1 MTEEQSGMADAI
13 YPRQYSGM
21 LEYYTDVPPKQKR
34 QMLTPSKAA
43 LKHVDG
49 LLGEDEAQSK
59 PAAAVLNAARADVEA
74 LGEDATKEAIVEAL
88 GLYQIIAPSLS

>member
-1 MTEEQSGMADAI
+1 MTEEQSGMADAM

-21 LEYYTDVPPKQKR
+21 LEYYTDVPPKPKR
-34 QMLTPSKAA
+34 QMLTPKKAA
-43 LKHVDG
+43 LKHVDD
-49 LLGEDEAQSK
+49 LLGEDKAQSK